1 MVENRIITKTPFFK
15 SELLVAFMSM
25 PLSEA
30 SKSIK
35 LLAVVGLLISPWL
48 LTQLGIALLAPD
60 EKIDTMPDCESDSGN
75 CAHLGGG
82 DTYRMDS
89 SMATLL
95 EINYTEVTAK
105 LVDYIDDNDADILV
119 ESTTNTSYYVHF
131 VEKTSFWQ
139 FPDDIVIS
147 ITDTTDSCVIEM
159 HSQSRLG
166 RGDIGV
172 NPDRLDQIYQTLI
185 A

>member
-1 MVENRIITKTPFFK
+1 MR
-15 SELLVAFMSM
+15 M

-30 SKSIK
+30 SNSIK

-48 LTQLGIALLAPD
+48 FTQIGIAILAPD
-60 EKIDTMPDCESDSGN
+60 EKIETMPSCEDDSGN

-82 DTYRMDS
+82 ETYRMES

-95 EINYTEVTAK
+95 EVNSTMVWDK
-105 LVDYIDDNDADILV
+105 LLDYIEDNNGEILV
-119 ESTTNTSYYVHF
+119 ESTSESSYYVHF
-131 VEKTSFWQ
+131 VEKTSFWK

-159 HSQSRLG
+159 HSHSRLG
-166 RGDIGV
+166 WGDIGV
-172 NPDRLDQIYQTLI
+172 NPDRLNKIYEALI
-185 A
+185 N

>member
-1 MVENRIITKTPFFK
+1 
-15 SELLVAFMSM
+15 
-25 PLSEA
+25 
-30 SKSIK
+30 

-48 LTQLGIALLAPD
+48 LTQMGIALLAPD

-95 EINYTEVTAK
+95 EINYTEVIAK
-105 LVDYIDDNDADILV
+105 LVDYIDDNDANILV